1 MERKGDKAVKP
12 ERIKYVFLKKAL
24 LCSVVALMLGGCSAL
39 FIFTGEVVAAAI
51 TCSNR
56 DGNCRPEVEQEE
68 SNTKKVCHIDQIVRC
83 ERVEVEDPSG
93 A

>member
-51 TCSNR
+51 TCNKFHSNR
-56 DGNCRPEVEQEE
+56 V
-68 SNTKKVCHIDQIVRC
+68 S
-83 ERVEVEDPSG
+83 